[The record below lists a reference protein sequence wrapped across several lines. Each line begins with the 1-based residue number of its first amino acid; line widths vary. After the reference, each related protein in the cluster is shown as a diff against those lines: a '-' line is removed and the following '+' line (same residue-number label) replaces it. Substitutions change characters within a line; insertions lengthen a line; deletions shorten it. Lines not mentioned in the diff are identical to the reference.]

1 MKFMKPFMKP
11 FTWYPSAVDISPPT
25 SIQLMPLP
33 PQRGVFISW
42 QLGESYYGLPYPSIS
57 FFFKIQYVGN
67 GSEATSTL
75 EVVGKVWYAKLQ
87 LLLSLL
93 HHNAIIIYPD
103 QCDTAKLQQ
112 LQQLFSAGEPEPS
125 AYKLTKYTWGTTEL
139 YNGYMCGS
147 IIILATRGN

>member
-1 MKFMKPFMKP
+1 MKFMKPFA
-11 FTWYPSAVDISPPT
+11 YNLISLCSGHLSPPT

-75 EVVGKVWYAKLQ
+75 EVVGKV
-87 LLLSLL
+87 
-93 HHNAIIIYPD
+93 
-103 QCDTAKLQQ
+103 
-112 LQQLFSAGEPEPS
+112 
-125 AYKLTKYTWGTTEL
+125 
-139 YNGYMCGS
+139 
-147 IIILATRGN
+147 